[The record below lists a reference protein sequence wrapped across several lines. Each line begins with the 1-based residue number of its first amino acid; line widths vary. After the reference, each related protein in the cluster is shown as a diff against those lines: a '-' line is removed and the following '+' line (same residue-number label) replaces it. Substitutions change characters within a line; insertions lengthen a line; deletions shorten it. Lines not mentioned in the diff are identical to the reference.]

1 MTSAQPAA
9 AETSPFRRLLVQSS
23 HYGVTSLFNMIAG
36 LVTFPILTRLFSV
49 ADYGTMSLI
58 AATLTISVA
67 IAKLGVQH
75 SIVRYHSEIEAG
87 KSPYSRVQLYSTTAM
102 GMTATA
108 LVVMLALTV
117 FGHIAP
123 ARWIGDPKL
132 RRLFAIASLLVVV
145 QGSESVLTNYLRAE
159 QRTAALMKY
168 QIAKKYLSL
177 GFILVAV
184 LLIART
190 LTAFYW
196 SSVFA
201 EALALVLLTV
211 WALRAAD
218 WPRPRSDGFSGPLY
232 RELIRFGIPMMIGYE
247 LSGLI
252 LSVGDRYVIQGYL
265 GEEPLGLYAAAY
277 NLCQYLQALLITSMS
292 QAIMPIYVKMWDQQG
307 PAETSAFINRSLRTY
322 VMFGAPIIAGL
333 SAVGPELLPSLASD
347 KYASAELILPWVIGG
362 MVVDGTNAF
371 FGAATFI
378 QRKTKTVMV
387 IVLSGAVLN
396 IALNIVLVPHIG
408 IRGSAIAT
416 FACYSYVAVA
426 FAFSGRN
433 ILPVAIP
440 WRTVVA
446 AGLSALA
453 MYFAVRH
460 VLIGRRLLSVGARI
474 AVGAPIYTVAMV
486 LVSPEARELVQKA
499 LARVRGRSAS

>member
-1 MTSAQPAA
+1 MPR
-9 AETSPFRRLLVQSS
+9 ETSPFRRLLVQSS
-23 HYGVTSLFNMIAG
+23 HYGLTSLFSMIAG
-36 LVTFPILTRLFSV
+36 LVTFPVLTRLFSV
-49 ADYGTMSLI
+49 ADYGTMNLI

-67 IAKLGVQH
+67 IAKVGVQH

-87 KSPYSRVQLYSTTAM
+87 KSRYSRVQLYSTTAI

-108 LVVMLALTV
+108 LLVMLALTI
-117 FGHIAP
+117 FGHFAP
-123 ARWIGDPKL
+123 SRFIGDPKL
-132 RRLFAIASLLVVV
+132 RSLFAIASLLVVV
-145 QGSESVLTNYLRAE
+145 QGTESVLTNYLRAE
-159 QRTAALMKY
+159 QKTAALMKY
-168 QIAKKYLSL
+168 QIAKKYTSL
-177 GFILVAV
+177 ACILVAV

-196 SSVFA
+196 SSVLA
-201 EALALVLLTV
+201 ETVALVVLTV

-218 WPRPRSDGFSGPLY
+218 WPRPRSAGFSAPLY
-232 RELIRFGIPMMIGYE
+232 KELIRFGIPMMIGYE

-252 LSVGDRYVIQGYL
+252 LSVGDRYVIQGIL
-265 GEEPLGLYAAAY
+265 GEEQLGLYAAAY
-277 NLCQYLQALLITSMS
+277 NLCQYVQALLITSMS
-292 QAIMPIYVKMWDQQG
+292 QAIMPIYVKMWDTEG
-307 PAETSAFINRSLRTY
+307 VAATSAFINRSLRTY

-333 SAVGPELLPSLASD
+333 SAVGPELLPALASN

-378 QRKTKTVMV
+378 KRKTVTVMV

-416 FACYSYVAVA
+416 FACYAYVAVA
-426 FAFSGRN
+426 FAISSRN

-440 WRTVVA
+440 WRTVVT
-446 AGLSALA
+446 AGVAALA
-453 MYFAVRH
+453 MYYAVH
-460 VLIGRRLLSVGARI
+460 HIMPGRRLLSVGVRVLI
-474 AVGAPIYTVAMV
+474 GAPIYTAAMV
-486 LVSPEARELVQKA
+486 LISPEARDLVRKA
-499 LARVRGRSAS
+499 LARVRGKALA